1 MMDKVLSES
10 DDEMFQHALY
20 ERYLDGELD
29 EDHPL
34 LFDVPTPIRQKI
46 DGIAAH
52 EALERQSAHAAGAG
66 AGAVTAAREKMLR
79 EILAAPSLENDELI
93 EAPNE
98 APATAR
104 GKAAPRSL
112 MRELSAALDEEHH
125 LEEADMTDS
134 QADSTFE
141 LLAQPEAE
149 VPNPERHDHSEA
161 RNGPPQRKPH
171 TRRRCEALAP
181 PAANTR
187 NIATRRPAA
196 VGNVAACAIA

>member
-1 MMDKVLSES
+1 MMDEMRWES
-10 DDEMFQHALY
+10 DDEMYQHALY

-34 LFDVPTPIRQKI
+34 LFDVPTPIRQRI
-46 DGIAAH
+46 DGIAAR
-52 EALERQSAHAAGAG
+52 EALERSSVHTAAVG

-79 EILAAPSLENDELI
+79 EILAAPSIDDDEPI

-112 MRELSAALDEEHH
+112 MRELSAAYH

-149 VPNPERHDHSEA
+149 VSERHVDSEA

-171 TRRRCEALAP
+171 TRRRCKAQAP

-196 VGNVAACAIA
+196 AGNVAACAIA